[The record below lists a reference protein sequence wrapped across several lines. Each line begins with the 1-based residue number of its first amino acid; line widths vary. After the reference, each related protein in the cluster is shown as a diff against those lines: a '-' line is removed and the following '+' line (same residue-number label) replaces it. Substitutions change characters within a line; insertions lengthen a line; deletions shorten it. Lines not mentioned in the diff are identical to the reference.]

1 MYQYGH
7 SPDGTQ
13 KGYVNY
19 TLTAFN
25 TARWAPHVSD
35 LPWPG
40 PVHDDRSKYDNF
52 TCFFKAFRESAPS
65 DLSLSTYWGYP
76 KDMEWMFVIAI
87 KLAFI
92 AVFEVFKVIFKEI
105 QANIF
110 SMSSPLLSESLRS
123 AFLMCRPASS
133 FR

>member
-13 KGYVNY
+13 KGYVNFA
-19 TLTAFN
+19 LTAFN

-52 TCFFKAFRESAPS
+52 TCYFKAFRESAPS

-92 AVFEVFKVIFKEI
+92 AVFEVINVVYI
-105 QANIF
+105 
-110 SMSSPLLSESLRS
+110 
-123 AFLMCRPASS
+123 
-133 FR
+133 